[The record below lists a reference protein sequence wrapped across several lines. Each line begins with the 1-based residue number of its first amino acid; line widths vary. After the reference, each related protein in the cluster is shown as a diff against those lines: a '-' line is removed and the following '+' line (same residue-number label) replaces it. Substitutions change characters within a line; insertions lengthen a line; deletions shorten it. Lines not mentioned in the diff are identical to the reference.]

1 MDAKAILEDQ
11 VIHVKRGRMNG
22 LGFEPAFNSYFDFYL
37 DAKWFGEPLLELQDV
52 TFHLYLRKNLNDRN
66 PQWKMPTYRQMK
78 KKFKAGYGK
87 LEAIMRR
94 LDTAHLLKKESG
106 VRRELG
112 LTTRNDYI
120 LSDPIPTLEEFLLV
134 ASEGVFGLP
143 LLAEWNVISA
153 PTTPAANDEL
163 PCPQNGDTDVPEMG
177 TPSVPEMGTYKQ
189 TLKNKQTSGESMF
202 EDLKFQI
209 GEKVFNRFMAGA
221 TLVSKQDGIAIIGTP
236 QAYARDWIE
245 NRLSDK
251 LRRLLAVETVRC
263 VVLEQEP

>member
-1 MDAKAILEDQ
+1 MEDANLSADEKEIQGRLWQ
-11 VIHVKRGRMNG
+11 VG
-22 LGFEPAFNSYFDFYL
+22 SYN
-37 DAKWFGEPLLELQDV
+37 ASV
-52 TFHLYLRKNLNDRN
+52 
-66 PQWKMPTYRQMK
+66 
-78 KKFKAGYGK
+78 GYGSPP
-87 LEAIMRR
+87 
-94 LDTAHLLKKESG
+94 KKESG

-236 QAYARDWIE
+236 QAYARLDRE
-245 NRLSDK
+245 QTFRQAEAAAGRGDGP
-251 LRRLLAVETVRC
+251 LRGAGTGAMRR
-263 VVLEQEP
+263 P